1 MARSASSR
9 TYCSTCGYPLSGLA
23 CTVCGGS
30 AEPLPFK
37 DGTFD
42 PEPPRA
48 LLHAELE
55 WAREAW
61 SKKEYARLVTHCL
74 AVEGVANTRTVTL
87 PEGPGFLANIRG
99 VGVVISLRQGQNL
112 IVLDAPVVRIP
123 DRQRVPAM
131 RAALEISHREIS
143 AIRLCL
149 RKDLLVARFAGR
161 LTAMRP
167 RHLLTALTDLS
178 EWARRYGRML
188 EVSFDARRITPEGHA
203 SVAADGLPRPV
214 GMAALAPAKGGAAPA
229 GRTVAAAAG
238 RAEMGSGLFESI
250 PSILAPNAEDDAI
263 DTLGATAAPPPSA
276 DPEDGAPPSKMPT
289 LKPVAVA
296 QPPHVPLA
304 PGAPKPAAGPPK
316 HDSLPAILSPLFAG
330 TGAAPAEVEP
340 ARDDPGDAPAGDK
353 PRRNPSMEIALEAP
367 VAPPPRPPPPA
378 PAPAPAERRPPAPSA
393 PAKPTPVVNRIGLP
407 PVPPAGTGPAPK
419 RQEKLPSTKPAMPSV
434 KREPPEDPA
443 LAFCDLL
450 HTAQTLATAL
460 SFQDM
465 PATMMLLV
473 RATVYRAV
481 FEYHDQ
487 VPNAVAHLFHA
498 TASMLGEIWITA
510 PGKRRGAMQIPAAD
524 PALAVMEEIVEKR
537 AKVAAGPP
545 VRVKPIT
552 SAQEAKQHLTRF
564 VSEIEQAPDDLALRY
579 FLALGGLGELLVR
592 TKLPA
597 PTQDKL
603 RGIVA
608 HVRREGP
615 TQSAV
620 NLAMTA
626 LKRIVG

>member
-1 MARSASSR
+1 
-9 TYCSTCGYPLSGLA
+9 
-23 CTVCGGS
+23 VCGGS
-30 AEPLPFK
+30 AEPLAFK

-48 LLHAELE
+48 ALHAELE

-99 VGVVISLRQGQNL
+99 VGVVISIRQAHNL

-123 DRQRVPAM
+123 NRQRVPAM
-131 RAALEISHREIS
+131 RAALEICHREIS

-167 RHLLTALTDLS
+167 RHLLTALTDVS

-214 GMAALAPAKGGAAPA
+214 AMAALAPAKGEGSPVV
-229 GRTVAAAAG
+229 RTVAAGAG

-250 PSILAPNAEDDAI
+250 PSILAPNADDEAI
-263 DTLGATAAPPPSA
+263 DTLGVTAPPPPSGEA
-276 DPEDGAPPSKMPT
+276 ADGAPPSKMPT

-296 QPPHVPLA
+296 QPPHVPVA
-304 PGAPKPAAGPPK
+304 PSTRKPAAAGPPK
-316 HDSLPAILSPLFAG
+316 HDSLPAILSPQFAG
-330 TGAAPAEVEP
+330 ARATKAEEE
-340 ARDDPGDAPAGDK
+340 RTGDAAREDK
-353 PRRNPSMEIALEAP
+353 PRRNPSMEIDLGGP
-367 VAPPPRPPPPA
+367 VAPPA
-378 PAPAPAERRPPAPSA
+378 APAEPKPPVPPP

-407 PVPPAGTGPAPK
+407 PVPPAGTGPSPK
-419 RQEKLPSTKPAMPSV
+419 RSQRLPSTKPAMPSV
-434 KREPPEDPA
+434 KREIPDDPA

-460 SFQDM
+460 SFQEM

-498 TASMLGEIWITA
+498 TAGMLGEIWITA
-510 PGKRRGAMQIPAAD
+510 PGKRRGAMQIPSAD
-524 PALAVMEEIVEKR
+524 PALAVMEEIVEKA

-564 VSEIEQAPDDLALRY
+564 VSEIEQAPDDLSLRY

-597 PTQDKL
+597 PTQEKL